1 MAFPAVL
8 WLAVCAS
15 LIGAFE
21 YGYAMGV
28 MNTVLD
34 YVSHDLNFDS
44 QVGGAVVVSVLLLGA
59 AVGALGAGMFADAVG
74 TKRAQV
80 INVLFLMVGGAL
92 SALTTQAHFCWEGV
106 GSVSGCVP
114 TLLFLGR
121 ILTGFGVGCASLYTP
136 RYLAEIA
143 PVNFRG
149 AMGGWYQVLINLG
162 ILTGYLIAIP
172 YGFKFDAFIINGVK
186 IAWWRVM
193 LALAIV
199 PAIAQLAMFTFC
211 PESPVWL
218 EWKGRKQEAATV
230 RLALWGEHDS
240 CLQEPL
246 MGAIEAHHHRHGHSH
261 GHSHSLS
268 PHHAHHYNRGHPSHS
283 RSHSYQEPAASGIS
297 TAAVFDNSVTIDVT
311 CPSRRS
317 MDNGDILLEAL
328 LPKEHIEEKQGT
340 VEGWGALLQKKYR
353 WMVVL
358 ALGIPM
364 LQQLSG
370 VNTVVL
376 YSSKLFSKAGVSN
389 PLAGTICTGAVN
401 LVFTAI
407 SSPYV
412 DHYGRRPLLL
422 TSFIGMAICLAG
434 LAGSVLGSAAWL
446 GTMSLICI
454 LAFMMFF
461 AGGAGP
467 IPWIYL
473 AEILPESIKGRLA
486 ALATAL
492 AGLINLLISIT
503 FPMMLEALGVSASY
517 FIYSGL
523 NVFGVVFIY
532 FLMVETKRLSMD
544 EIVRKLVLP
553 E

>member
-1 MAFPAVL
+1 
-8 WLAVCAS
+8 
-15 LIGAFE
+15 
-21 YGYAMGV
+21 

-34 YVSHDLNFDS
+34 TISSDLEFDP
-44 QVGGAVVVSVLLLGA
+44 QVGGAFVVSILLLGGA
-59 AVGALGAGMFADAVG
+59 AGALGAGVFADAVG

-80 INVLFLMVGGAL
+80 INVLFLIVGSAL
-92 SALTTQAHFCWEGV
+92 SALTTKAQFCWSGM
-106 GSVSGCVP
+106 GSMDGCVP
-114 TLLFLGR
+114 TFLFVGR
-121 ILTGFGVGCASLYTP
+121 IVTGFGVGCASLYTP
-136 RYLAEIA
+136 RYLAEIS
-143 PVNFRG
+143 PVKFRG
-149 AMGGWYQVLINLG
+149 AMGGWYQVLINVG
-162 ILTGYLIAIP
+162 ILSGYLIAIP
-172 YGFKFDAFIINGVK
+172 YGFKFAEFTIYGVV

-193 LALAIV
+193 LALAII
-199 PAIAQLAMFTFC
+199 PAIVQLGMFTFC

-230 RLALWGEHDS
+230 RLALWGEQNA
-240 CLQEPL
+240 CLSEPL
-246 MGAIEAHHHRHGHSH
+246 LGGNDHGHHHSH
-261 GHSHSLS
+261 GH
-268 PHHAHHYNRGHPSHS
+268 GHGHGHG
-283 RSHSYQEPAASGIS
+283 RSHSHSHGHGRTHSGHGHSSSCHEPATSGIA
-297 TAAVFDNSVTIDVT
+297 TAYNNAVTVDITHS
-311 CPSRRS
+311 SRRS
-317 MDNGDILLEAL
+317 MDNGDILLEVL
-328 LPKEHIEEKQGT
+328 LPKEHIEEKQGA
-340 VEGWGALLQKKYR
+340 VEGWDALLKKKYR

-358 ALGIPM
+358 AIGIPV

-376 YSSKLFSKAGVSN
+376 YSSKLFSEAGVSN
-389 PLAGTICTGAVN
+389 PLAGTIYTGAVN

-422 TSFIGMAICLAG
+422 TSFIGMAACLAG

-486 ALATAL
+486 ALATAF
-492 AGLINLLISIT
+492 AGVINLLISIS
-503 FPMMLEALGVSASY
+503 FPMMLDAMGVSTCY
-517 FIYSGL
+517 FVYAAL
-523 NVFGVVFIY
+523 NVLGAVFIY
-532 FLMVETKRLSMD
+532 FLMVETKCLSMD
-544 EIVRKLVLP
+544 EIVRKLVLS

>member
-21 YGYAMGV
+21 YGYALGV

-34 YVSHDLNFDS
+34 TISSDLEFDP
-44 QVGGAVVVSVLLLGA
+44 QVGGAFVVSILLLGGA
-59 AVGALGAGMFADAVG
+59 AGALGAGVFADAVG

-80 INVLFLMVGGAL
+80 INVLFLIVGSAL
-92 SALTTQAHFCWEGV
+92 SALTTKAQFCWSGM
-106 GSVSGCVP
+106 GSMDGCVP
-114 TLLFLGR
+114 TFLFVGR
-121 ILTGFGVGCASLYTP
+121 IVTGFGVGCASLYTP
-136 RYLAEIA
+136 RYLAEIS
-143 PVNFRG
+143 PVKFRG
-149 AMGGWYQVLINLG
+149 AMGGWYQVLINVG
-162 ILTGYLIAIP
+162 ILSGYLIAIP
-172 YGFKFDAFIINGVK
+172 YGFKFAEFTIYGVV

-193 LALAIV
+193 LALAII
-199 PAIAQLAMFTFC
+199 PAIVQLGMFTFC

-230 RLALWGEHDS
+230 RLALWGEQNA
-240 CLQEPL
+240 CLSEPL
-246 MGAIEAHHHRHGHSH
+246 LGGNDHGHHHSH
-261 GHSHSLS
+261 GH
-268 PHHAHHYNRGHPSHS
+268 GHGHGHG
-283 RSHSYQEPAASGIS
+283 RSHSHSHGHGRTHSGHGHSSSCHEPATSGIA
-297 TAAVFDNSVTIDVT
+297 TAYNNAVTVDITHS
-311 CPSRRS
+311 SRRS
-317 MDNGDILLEAL
+317 MDNGDILLEVL
-328 LPKEHIEEKQGT
+328 LPKEHIEEKQGA
-340 VEGWGALLQKKYR
+340 VEGWDALLKKKYR

-358 ALGIPM
+358 AIGIPV

-376 YSSKLFSKAGVSN
+376 YSSKLFSEAGVSN
-389 PLAGTICTGAVN
+389 PLAGTIYTGAVN

-422 TSFIGMAICLAG
+422 TSFIGMAACLAG

-486 ALATAL
+486 ALATAF
-492 AGLINLLISIT
+492 AGVINLLISIS
-503 FPMMLEALGVSASY
+503 FPMMLDAMGVSTCY
-517 FIYSGL
+517 FVYAAL
-523 NVFGVVFIY
+523 NVLGAVFIY
-532 FLMVETKRLSMD
+532 FLMVETKCLSMD
-544 EIVRKLVLP
+544 EIVRKLVLS

>member
-21 YGYAMGV
+21 YGYALGV

-34 YVSHDLNFDS
+34 TISSDLEFDS
-44 QVGGAVVVSVLLLGA
+44 QVGGAFVVSILLLGGA
-59 AVGALGAGMFADAVG
+59 AGALGAGVFADAVG

-80 INVLFLMVGGAL
+80 INVLFLIVGSAL
-92 SALTTQAHFCWEGV
+92 SALTTKARFCWSGM
-106 GSVSGCVP
+106 GSMDGCVP
-114 TLLFLGR
+114 TFLFVGR
-121 ILTGFGVGCASLYTP
+121 IVTGFGVGCASLYTP
-136 RYLAEIA
+136 RYLAEIS
-143 PVNFRG
+143 PVKFRG
-149 AMGGWYQVLINLG
+149 AMGGWYQVLINVG
-162 ILTGYLIAIP
+162 ILSGYLIAIP
-172 YGFKFDAFIINGVK
+172 YGFKFAEFTIYGVV

-193 LALAIV
+193 LALAII
-199 PAIAQLAMFTFC
+199 PAIVQLGMFTFC

-230 RLALWGEHDS
+230 RLALWGEQNA
-240 CLQEPL
+240 CLSEPL
-246 MGAIEAHHHRHGHSH
+246 LGGNDHGHHHSH
-261 GHSHSLS
+261 GH
-268 PHHAHHYNRGHPSHS
+268 GHGHGHG
-283 RSHSYQEPAASGIS
+283 RSHSHSHGHGRTHSGHGHSSSCHEPATSGIA
-297 TAAVFDNSVTIDVT
+297 TAYNNAVTVDITHS
-311 CPSRRS
+311 SRRS
-317 MDNGDILLEAL
+317 MDNGDILLEVL
-328 LPKEHIEEKQGT
+328 LPKEHIEEKQGA
-340 VEGWGALLQKKYR
+340 VEGWDALLKKKYR

-358 ALGIPM
+358 AIGIPV

-376 YSSKLFSKAGVSN
+376 YSSKLFSEAGVSN
-389 PLAGTICTGAVN
+389 PLAGTIYTGAVN

-422 TSFIGMAICLAG
+422 TSFIGMAACLAG

-486 ALATAL
+486 ALATAF
-492 AGLINLLISIT
+492 AGVINLLISIS
-503 FPMMLEALGVSASY
+503 FPMMLDAMGVSTCY
-517 FIYSGL
+517 FVYAAL
-523 NVFGVVFIY
+523 NVLGAVFIY
-532 FLMVETKRLSMD
+532 FLMVETKCLSMD
-544 EIVRKLVLP
+544 EIVRKLVLS